1 VFLGPATIA
10 RAAERTGEGDGSGE
24 GEATVGGEGVTL
36 GTEGDGVDSEMVT
49 EQADNRRRAGTKNFI
64 TYENA

>member
-1 VFLGPATIA
+1 MFVGPATIA
-10 RAAERTGEGDGSGE
+10 RTADRTGEGDGSGD
-24 GEATVGGEGVTL
+24 GETTVGGEGVTL
-36 GTEGDGVDSEMVT
+36 ATEGDGVDSEMVT